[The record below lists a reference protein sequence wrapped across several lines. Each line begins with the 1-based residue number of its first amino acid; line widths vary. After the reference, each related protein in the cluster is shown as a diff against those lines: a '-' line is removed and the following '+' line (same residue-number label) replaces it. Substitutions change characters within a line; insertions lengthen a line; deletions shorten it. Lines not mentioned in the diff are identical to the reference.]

1 MIKRGLPPTHPGG
14 ILKGLYIEPLGITIT
29 DTAAKLGV
37 TRKTLSELLN
47 GHSGVSAEMALR
59 LSLAFKT
66 TPDLWLGLQQDY
78 DLWRAKEKMGKLNI
92 KPFVLKTLQD
102 KAA

>member
-1 MIKRGLPPTHPGG
+1 MLKRGLAPTHPGE
-14 ILKGLYIEPLGITIT
+14 ILKSLYIVPLGITVT
-29 DTAAKLGV
+29 DAAGKLGV

-47 GHSGVSAEMALR
+47 GHSGISAEMALR

-66 TPDLWLGLQQDY
+66 TPGLWLGLQQDY
-78 DLWRAKEKMGKLNI
+78 DLWQAKEKIGKLEI
-92 KPFVLKTLQD
+92 KPFIKSARD